1 MGFGVLLALTLPV
14 ALEIGTDE
22 QELAATALGVCV
34 VQGVAL
40 WAMRRWRRRARQAIV
55 AELREMLKDR
65 INSHLTVVLISVTH
79 RRDHALSDHDR
90 EMLESAVASTH
101 AVARTLDELS
111 EDSLRLWERRYGVKG
126 WR

>member
-1 MGFGVLLALTLPV
+1 MGCGVLLALMLPV

-22 QELAATALGVCV
+22 QELAATALAMCV
-34 VQGVAL
+34 IQGFAF
-40 WAMRRWRRRARQAIV
+40 WAMRARRRRVRQAIV

-65 INSHLTVVLISVTH
+65 INSHLTVVLMSVTQ
-79 RRDHALSDHDR
+79 RRDHALTEQDR
-90 EMLESAVASTH
+90 EFLESAIASTR